1 MTLITLFY
9 CVKHHKEINALKCLF
24 LVYAPILK
32 YLVIVLNLQLK
43 ANKIEI
49 VILLR
54 FLQFSPKDVL
64 LMTLEFLGKE
74 DSKSL
79 FLMVIG

>member
-1 MTLITLFY
+1 MLLNVFFQ
-9 CVKHHKEINALKCLF
+9 CMRL
-24 LVYAPILK
+24 ILK

-54 FLQFSPKDVL
+54 FLQFSLKDVL
-64 LMTLEFLGKE
+64 LMTLEFLVKE